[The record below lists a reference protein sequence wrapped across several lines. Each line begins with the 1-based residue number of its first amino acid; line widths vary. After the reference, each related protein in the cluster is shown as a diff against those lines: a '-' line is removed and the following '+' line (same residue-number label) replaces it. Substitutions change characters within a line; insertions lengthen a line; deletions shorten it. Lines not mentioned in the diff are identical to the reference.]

1 MAMQRFNVREES
13 MIPTLVPGDE
23 FVTTSTRVADR
34 GNIVALAHPRRPDFW
49 LVKRLTAVAGDTI
62 VSDIG
67 LYTLADNEAWV
78 LSDNLAAGAVDS
90 RSFGPV
96 DRNTLLPMVAH
107 LDEDTFSQGVELL
120 MREDKALADIV
131 SRHGIPEFWH
141 REPSFETLVL
151 LILEQQVSLESGAAV
166 HRRLRE
172 LSGPVTPDRIA
183 EFDESD
189 LRSIGFTRQK
199 AGYVIGLAQALV
211 GGDLDLDKLKAL
223 DFAEASSMLQEIRGI
238 GRWTAEAYLL
248 SAERHPDVFPVT
260 DRALQVG
267 TGEVLAMKTVPTAD
281 ELEILSRPWRP
292 IRSVAARL
300 IWHAYLSQRG
310 RVEPVF

>member
-23 FVTTSTRVADR
+23 FVTTSTRIAER
-34 GNIVALAHPRRPDFW
+34 GNIVALPHPRRPDFW
-49 LVKRLTAVAGDTI
+49 LVKRLTAIAGDTI
-62 VSDIG
+62 VTDIG
-67 LYTLADNEAWV
+67 LYTLSDDEAWV
-78 LSDNLAAGAVDS
+78 LSDNPAAGAVDS
-90 RSFGPV
+90 KAFGPV
-96 DRNTLLPMVAH
+96 DRNTLLPMVMD
-107 LDEDTFSQGVELL
+107 LDEETFAQGVELL
-120 MREDKALADIV
+120 TREDKALADIV
-131 SRHGIPEFWH
+131 SSHGSPGFWH
-141 REPSFETLVL
+141 RDPGFETLVL

-166 HRRLRE
+166 HKRLRE
-172 LSGPVTPDRIA
+172 LAGPVTPDNIA
-183 EFDESD
+183 VFDESD
-189 LRSIGFTRQK
+189 LRAIGFTRQK
-199 AGYVIGLAQALV
+199 AGYVIGLARALV
-211 GGDLDLDKLKAL
+211 GGDMDLDKLQAL

-248 SAERHPDVFPVT
+248 SAERLPDVFPVT

-267 TGEVLAMKTVPTAD
+267 TGEVLSLKTVPTPD

-310 RVEPVF
+310 RVEPF

>member
-13 MIPTLVPGDE
+13 MTPTLVPGDE
-23 FVTTSTRVADR
+23 FVTTSTRIADR
-34 GNIVALAHPRRPDFW
+34 GNIVALPHPRRPDFW
-49 LVKRLTAVAGDTI
+49 LVKRLTAVSGDTI

-67 LYTLADNEAWV
+67 LYTLQESEAWV
-78 LSDNLAAGAVDS
+78 LSDNVAAGAVDS

-107 LDEDTFSQGVELL
+107 LDADTFSQGVELL
-120 MREDKALADIV
+120 VREDKALADIV
-131 SRHGIPEFWH
+131 SRHGIPDFWH
-141 REPSFETLVL
+141 REPGFETLVL

-172 LSGPVTPDRIA
+172 LASPVTPDRIA
-183 EFDESD
+183 EFDEGE
-189 LRSIGFTRQK
+189 LRAIGFTRQK
-199 AGYVIGLAQALV
+199 AGYVIGLARALV
-211 GGDLDLDKLKAL
+211 GGDLDLDKLKAM
-223 DFAEASSMLQEIRGI
+223 DFAEASTMLQEIRGI

-267 TGEVLAMKTVPTAD
+267 TGEVLAMKTVPTPD
-281 ELEILSRPWRP
+281 ELEILARPWRP